1 MRIGYA
7 RTSTTHQ
14 EAGLDAQHRDLKAAG
29 CDKLF
34 SEEVSSVDIA
44 NRKAFEAAIEF
55 AREGDTFV
63 VTKLDR
69 LARSVAHLLE
79 IVERLKGKGVA
90 LQILNIGIDTG
101 TPTGKLMLTLLGGIA
116 EFEREIMLERQ
127 RDGIAKA
134 KAEKKFLGR
143 RPAAFA
149 LEPEIRALAAEGKKP
164 AEICALLGLK
174 SRTSVYN
181 VLGASEAE
189 VKAMRAKLGK
199 WKPKEKAA

>member
-7 RTSTTHQ
+7 RTSTKHQ
-14 EAGLDAQHRDLKAAG
+14 GAGLDAQLRELSAIG
-29 CDKLF
+29 CDKIF

-44 NRKAFEAAIEF
+44 NRKAFESAIEF
-55 AREGDTFV
+55 AREGDTLV

-79 IVERLKGKGVA
+79 IVERLKTKGVA

-149 LEPEIRALAAEGKKP
+149 QADQIRALAADGVGP
-164 AEICALLGLK
+164 SHIALQLSL
-174 SRTSVYN
+174 SRSSVYR
-181 VLGASEAE
+181 VLGAAPDDE
-189 VKAMRAKLGK
+189 KAMRAKLGK